1 MWPQLTHQLGQDAP
15 LSTVIQPVV
24 GEEAGCISLL
34 SESKSRLK
42 HGVVDLC
49 CSRLAKDLTYR
60 EILREAEAPVKVFF
74 LC

>member
-1 MWPQLTHQLGQDAP
+1 MDGSENGQYWILT
-15 LSTVIQPVV
+15 
-24 GEEAGCISLL
+24 LL

-60 EILREAEAPVKVFF
+60 EILREADSRVLRTLPAVFF
-74 LC
+74 HEWHPL